1 MKRFLASLTA
11 IVFVVATLVVPASA
25 SAQTL
30 SVTQEITI
38 TARVLPARSIV
49 VNDKGQMIRIYS
61 NTDEN
66 VTPMVYI
73 NKAPGEQTALTP
85 KLKKQY
91 QAVLAQHK
99 NLIGIAIEVPLPA
112 RPVADTDLSSF
123 LRKTVSI
130 VLIPSLLR

>member
-11 IVFVVATLVVPASA
+11 FVFVATGLVMPTSV

-49 VNDKGQMIRIYS
+49 VNDSGQMIRIYS
-61 NTDEN
+61 NTDEH
-66 VTPMVYI
+66 VTPKVYI

-85 KLKKQY
+85 ALKQQY
-91 QAVLAQHK
+91 QAVLAQHS
-99 NLIGIAIEVPLPA
+99 NLNGIAIDVPLPV
-112 RPVADTDLSSF
+112 RPVANSDLRSF

-130 VLIPSLLR
+130 VLIPTLVR